1 MLLGLLP
8 LSKDSAAFTS
18 RGLSV
23 ISGSFALLEICG
35 EGASLGAWGDLIT
48 LAKVCTGL
56 KVSQEYRRRSL
67 RSGAENK
74 KTATM
79 APTR

>member
-8 LSKDSAAFTS
+8 LSKDSALTS

-23 ISGSFALLEICG
+23 TSGSFTFLEICG
-35 EGASLGAWGDLIT
+35 EGARIFGAWGDLTT

-56 KVSQEYRRRSL
+56 KVSQEYRRRSF

-74 KTATM
+74 KTATI